1 MEGGGP
7 LVVAGGSEPD
17 DTDVDS
23 VDEESRAYDDQEG
36 EEEWPRRSLKAASRE
51 ASVPLAQ
58 GVRTDLL
65 CHGLPTHIE
74 TLRVLGGR
82 PNKTHPNTSPN
93 INRCPLMNPALHA
106 SHVARSFL
114 LTYLEPPPLSTVHCS
129 PTPPK

>member
-65 CHGLPTHIE
+65 CPL
-74 TLRVLGGR
+74 TLKRCAFLVVAQIKRTQILAQ
-82 PNKTHPNTSPN
+82 TST
-93 INRCPLMNPALHA
+93 A
-106 SHVARSFL
+106 AR
-114 LTYLEPPPLSTVHCS
+114 
-129 PTPPK
+129 